1 MNESENVPI
10 PTGNSE
16 IIILDQA
23 IVSFHDTLNTSVIT
37 EEITISNTNINIS
50 ETNEKEKIPV
60 VDSEITIPNNS
71 HIISTEIAENP
82 SNSLCHICNL
92 ETSGTIR
99 CQRCNGM
106 IHVMCGVSS
115 EDEGSSWQLICNLCA
130 NENSIS
136 RERRESYQNLKR
148 AADKMIALS
157 SKKFKD
163 IDIGTTVLV
172 EVPKVDR
179 GPLDSKNIAGKIL
192 EKRNELFR
200 VGTPFGIISDWIPR
214 NAVLSSP
221 NTIIS
226 GDIPQI
232 TLPLRTIAAK
242 CSSFGGQGIKQC
254 NCKDFKNKQC
264 VSNRCNCKK
273 AKVLCNSRCHKSLTC
288 SNK

>member
-1 MNESENVPI
+1 
-10 PTGNSE
+10 
-16 IIILDQA
+16 
-23 IVSFHDTLNTSVIT
+23 
-37 EEITISNTNINIS
+37 
-50 ETNEKEKIPV
+50 
-60 VDSEITIPNNS
+60 
-71 HIISTEIAENP
+71 
-82 SNSLCHICNL
+82 
-92 ETSGTIR
+92 
-99 CQRCNGM
+99 
-106 IHVMCGVSS
+106 
-115 EDEGSSWQLICNLCA
+115 
-130 NENSIS
+130 
-136 RERRESYQNLKR
+136 
-148 AADKMIALS
+148 MIALS

-242 CSSFGGQGIKQC
+242 CSSFAQQDMGNRLSAIDREAIKNELRETFRIQNSVLQSLSGSGALVCGISQ
-254 NCKDFKNKQC
+254 
-264 VSNRCNCKK
+264 
-273 AKVLCNSRCHKSLTC
+273 
-288 SNK
+288 